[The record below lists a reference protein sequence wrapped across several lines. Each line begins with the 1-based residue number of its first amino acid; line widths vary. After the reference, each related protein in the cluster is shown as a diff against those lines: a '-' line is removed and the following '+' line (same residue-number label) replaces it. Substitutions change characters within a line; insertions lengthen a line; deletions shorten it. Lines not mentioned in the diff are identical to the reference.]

1 MSVDRARRDAVAD
14 ALASFLRGETRRDEL
29 VAVLRRFVRPD
40 EAGGQPQAD
49 RDAYL
54 DELLALSCLEGKY
67 RPTSLS
73 EEAWEGT
80 CRHLAFL
87 KSDLEERRWHDPG
100 GDDEDRPR
108 MILLA
113 RWHTLGLLVASGVAY
128 LTSWWVFAASTL
140 VSFLLYQAA
149 MRKLDAAADEERRR
163 RQKQRWEFHPFA
175 DREEWLAHK
184 HLLDAYH
191 LPAYDPATFHEPPD
205 ARKCPSYLA
214 VPARVALYVFV
225 AAMFACM
232 FIGSVFIWPLWLV
245 MMSLCRR

>member
-1 MSVDRARRDAVAD
+1 M
-14 ALASFLRGETRRDEL
+14 
-29 VAVLRRFVRPD
+29 RPD
-40 EAGGQPQAD
+40 EAEGQPQAD
-49 RDAYL
+49 RDGYL
-54 DELLALSCLEGKY
+54 DELLAMSCLEGKY
-67 RPTSLS
+67 RPISLS

-140 VSFLLYQAA
+140 VSFLLYQTA
-149 MRKLDAAADEERRR
+149 MRKLDAAADEERQR

-191 LPAYDPATFHEPPD
+191 LPAYDPVTFREPPD

-214 VPARVALYVFV
+214 VPAQVAFYVFV
-225 AAMFACM
+225 AAMLASM
-232 FIGSVFIWPLWLV
+232 YIWSVFIWPLSLV

>member
-14 ALASFLRGETRRDEL
+14 SLASFLRGEIRRDEL
-29 VAVLRRFVRPD
+29 EAVLRRFVRPD
-40 EAGGQPQAD
+40 EAEGQPQVD

-87 KSDLEERRWHDPG
+87 KSDLEERQWHDPG
-100 GDDEDRPR
+100 GDDEDWPR

-149 MRKLDAAADEERRR
+149 MRKFDAAADEERRR
-163 RQKQRWEFHPFA
+163 RQKQRWESHPFA

-184 HLLDAYH
+184 HLLDAYR

-205 ARKCPSYLA
+205 ARKCHSYLA

-225 AAMFACM
+225 AAMFAYM
-232 FIGSVFIWPLWLV
+232 FIVSVFIWPLWLV